1 MQNLFNFFSHRSWL
15 IIPKNLF
22 ISFSNDLNLD
32 LIRENITWKTIDEI
46 NISNSLSKLS
56 TIDLLDMYIVEGEC
70 INFIDKEKLLFLS
83 NNSYIYKF
91 NIDIW
96 IPTMLFE
103 HFKNNQLLRRYEL
116 DIQNEYIVS
125 TDEIGVKTDIENYD
139 ETFIQA
145 DNGYDI
151 FYYPLGVVSNLLQ
164 CKIIE
169 LKKILSFPCSLYKI
183 PFEKVSELKD
193 KYLMNLKKYTL
204 SAKD

>member
-1 MQNLFNFFSHRSWL
+1 
-15 IIPKNLF
+15 
-22 ISFSNDLNLD
+22 LNLD

-56 TIDLLDMYIVEGEC
+56 TIDLSDMYIVEGEC

-116 DIQNEYIVS
+116 DIQNKYIVS

-169 LKKILSFPCSLYKI
+169 LKKYFHFLALYIK
-183 PFEKVSELKD
+183 FL
-193 KYLMNLKKYTL
+193 LKKYQN
-204 SAKD
+204 

>member
-1 MQNLFNFFSHRSWL
+1 MN
-15 IIPKNLF
+15 
-22 ISFSNDLNLD
+22 
-32 LIRENITWKTIDEI
+32 
-46 NISNSLSKLS
+46 
-56 TIDLLDMYIVEGEC
+56 EC
-70 INFIDKEKLLFLS
+70 INFIEKEKLLFLS

-96 IPTMLFE
+96 IPTMSFE

-193 KYLMNLKKYTL
+193 KYLMNLKKYPL